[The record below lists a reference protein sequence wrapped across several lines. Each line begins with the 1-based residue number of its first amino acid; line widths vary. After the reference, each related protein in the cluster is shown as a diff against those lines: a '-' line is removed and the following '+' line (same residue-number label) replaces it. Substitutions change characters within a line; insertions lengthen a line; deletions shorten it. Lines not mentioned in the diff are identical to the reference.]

1 MASLQSKIF
10 FGACCVVSAGI
21 VYFVHK
27 SQIDDRA
34 ALKQGIVRDLERQQM
49 KKIEN
54 LKKLTD
60 QRELEA
66 AYRRQAA
73 MADKVDR

>member
-1 MASLQSKIF
+1 MASLSSKIF
-10 FGACCVVSAGI
+10 FAACCVASSGI

-27 SQIDDRA
+27 SQVDDRS

-54 LKKLTD
+54 LKRLQD
-60 QRELEA
+60 QQELEA
-66 AYRRQAA
+66 AYKRQIRHE
-73 MADKVDR
+73 KVDT